1 MKEKLTK
8 EEVMHVADLA
18 RIALTEE
25 EIKKFQ
31 VELKKLLDDV
41 EKIGEIEG
49 YDDDI
54 LIAPWEEETT
64 LREDKPS
71 DMLDPKKVVENAPTH
86 TGNYISVPLV
96 VGDNGGA

>member
-41 EKIGEIEG
+41 EKIGDIAG

-54 LIAPWEEETT
+54 LIAPWEEEAT

-71 DMLDPKKVVENAPTH
+71 DMLDPKKVVENAPNH

>member
-86 TGNYISVPLV
+86 TANYISVPLV

>member
-25 EIKKFQ
+25 DIKKFQ

>member
-8 EEVMHVADLA
+8 EEVLHVADLA

>member
-8 EEVMHVADLA
+8 EEVLHVADLA

-41 EKIGEIEG
+41 EKIGDIAG

-54 LIAPWEEETT
+54 LIAPWEEVST
-64 LREDKPS
+64 LREDTPKE
-71 DMLDPKKVVENAPTH
+71 MLDPKKVVENAPSH

>member
-54 LIAPWEEETT
+54 LIAPWEEEAN
-64 LREDKPS
+64 LREDTPS

>member
-64 LREDKPS
+64 LREDTPS
-71 DMLDPKKVVENAPTH
+71 DMLDPKKVVENAPNH